1 MTKDITYPLLLL
13 LVKYYEGYSA
23 TQNTNKDGKDSRVPS
38 PLHLYIVFLMRP
50 VFIQCTDEPLFDA
63 DYEHIITY
71 LFYSEKLFIHKPQTR
86 LKA

>member
-1 MTKDITYPLLLL
+1 
-13 LVKYYEGYSA
+13 
-23 TQNTNKDGKDSRVPS
+23 
-38 PLHLYIVFLMRP
+38 MRP